1 MTMHIPSSMIEGPV
15 CPVTGVLAAAGIVT
29 ALLAAAQS
37 NDRPSSARFAG
48 ITALIFAAQMMNFP
62 IQDGTSG
69 HLLGGVLASILLGV
83 PFGVLSISA
92 VLIVQCLFFADGG
105 LAALGANIVNMGLIG
120 AGLGGWI
127 AVQLRTG
134 KTRWELAA
142 VTALAA
148 WGSVVLAAF
157 ACSFEL
163 ALAGT
168 IPFLKVVPAMVGVHA
183 LVGIGEAAITLAVL
197 AIVPVRARQSTDLR
211 AILVPYG
218 IAFFVAGVL
227 SQFASP
233 LPDGLEWVAKDLG
246 FLKDSAAQ
254 TFAPFAEYGI
264 PWMKGAEGSTGLAG
278 LAGVAIT
285 AVLAALVARLWAARA
300 TSQTIS

>member
-1 MTMHIPSSMIEGPV
+1 MHIPSSMIEGPV

-37 NDRPSSARFAG
+37 KDRPSTARFAG

-92 VLIVQCLFFADGG
+92 VLVVQCLFFADGG
-105 LAALGANIVNMGLIG
+105 LAALGANIVNMALVG

-127 AVQLRTG
+127 AVQLREG
-134 KTRWELAA
+134 KTHWGQAA

-148 WGSVVLAAF
+148 WGSVVLAAL

-168 IPFLKVVPAMVGVHA
+168 IPLLKVAPAMVSVHA
-183 LVGIGEAAITLAVL
+183 LIGVGEAAITLAVL
-197 AIVPVRARQSTDLR
+197 ALVPVRARRITDLR
-211 AILVPYG
+211 GILVPFG
-218 IAFFVAGVL
+218 VAFLVAGVL

-233 LPDGLEWVAKDLG
+233 MPDGLEWVAGELD
-246 FLKDSAAQ
+246 FVKDSVAR
-254 TFAPFAEYGI
+254 TFAPFADYGI
-264 PWMKGAEGSTGLAG
+264 PWMKPSDASTGLAG
-278 LAGVAIT
+278 LAGVVIT
-285 AVLAALVARLWAARA
+285 AALAALVARLWAARA
-300 TSQTIS
+300 TSQTVS